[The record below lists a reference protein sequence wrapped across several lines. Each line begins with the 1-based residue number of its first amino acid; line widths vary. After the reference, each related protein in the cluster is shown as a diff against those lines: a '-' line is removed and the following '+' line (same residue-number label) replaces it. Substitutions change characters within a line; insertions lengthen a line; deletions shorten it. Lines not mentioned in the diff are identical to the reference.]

1 MNKRRDEKH
10 DDAHLQFST
19 DPMTTTMN
27 DPSEP
32 AEFFLDLRDLVPR
45 RETCEKMDERGF
57 DMVTHFFWD
66 HDRILRAERG
76 FHPSPGAAR
85 LPAPTAA
92 ELGQVLPL
100 NMRHEGVEYFLKL
113 GFTHPV
119 YASGDGRKTFG
130 AQPADTEAEARARL
144 WLRLESEG
152 LLPEDDD

>member
-1 MNKRRDEKH
+1 
-10 DDAHLQFST
+10 
-19 DPMTTTMN
+19 MTTTMN

-32 AEFFLDLRDLVPR
+32 AEFFLDLTDLVPR
-45 RETCEKMDERGF
+45 RETCEKMSERGF

-76 FHPSPGAAR
+76 FHPSPVAAR

-92 ELGQVLPL
+92 ELGRVLPL
-100 NMRHEGVEYFLKL
+100 KVRYEGVPYFLSL
-113 GFTHPV
+113 DPRSV
-119 YASGDGRKTFG
+119 YYITGDERMMF
-130 AQPADTEAEARARL
+130 AQKSARTEAEARARL